1 MANTIQLAQNYLG
14 AFEEK
19 LTLGELTKDLNKIK
33 YSWAGG
39 NAVKVAKPDIVNITS
54 YNRQAGYNASDFN
67 ITWQTMTLNQDRVI
81 AISIDEMD
89 NEETKETAVAGALA
103 DSAIEATEEMD
114 MYRLGVIANTGVAS
128 GVNAT
133 ATLSNGQAVY
143 DAIAVGEAS
152 QINNKA
158 KLTECILYINATS
171 YMLLKGA
178 MPYRFIETKT
188 PDAIFESYDG
198 MKVVI
203 VPDTMLSV
211 GTEYNGTT
219 GKIEAK
225 VYNST
230 KHQYVNFLIVDKRVV
245 VAPVKLYDKKFI
257 DASVNQT
264 ARANKVILNWYH
276 DCFVLDRGAKAI
288 YVHKK
293 AEA

>member
-1 MANTIQLAQNYLG
+1 MANTISLASNYLG
-14 AFEEK
+14 KFEEK

-39 NAVKVAKPDIVNITS
+39 NAVKVAIPEIVNITA

-67 ITWQTMTLNQDRVI
+67 LTWQTMTLSQDRVI

-89 NEETKETAVAGALA
+89 DEEVKEVAVASAMS

-114 MYRLGVIANTGVAS
+114 MYRLGVIATEAVAN

-133 ATLSNGQAVY
+133 ATLSNGQAVI
-143 DAIAVGEAS
+143 DAIAVAEAS
-152 QINNKA
+152 QLNA
-158 KLTECILYINATS
+158 KSRLKDCILYINATC
-171 YMLLKGA
+171 YMYAKGS
-178 MPYRFIETKT
+178 MPLRFVNTTEYNT
-188 PDAIFESYDG
+188 IFETFDG

-203 VPDTMLSV
+203 VPDSMLSV

-219 GKIEAK
+219 GKIQAK
-225 VYNST
+225 TYNST
-230 KHQYVNFLIVDKRVV
+230 KHQMVNFLIVDKRYV
-245 VAPVKLYDKKFI
+245 VAPVKLYDNKFI
-257 DASVNQT
+257 DYKANQT
-264 ARANKVILNWYH
+264 SRANKIILNWYH
-276 DCFVLDRGAKAI
+276 DCFVLLRGAKAI